1 MSDSNTPLLD
11 ALCRYAAAEP
21 HRFHMPGHKGR
32 PVFPQLSLTPEA
44 LDVTEL
50 AETGCLYDDAPPFSD
65 ANRLFAADWRVPQAF
80 LLAGGSTLGILS
92 MIATAFSGTE
102 QRRLLCD
109 RGCHKSVFH
118 AMALCG
124 LEPDFLF
131 CDQPAA
137 PPFAEIAADLSVDAL
152 ERRLEETGAH
162 AVILTSPTYTGVRRD
177 VAALADAAH
186 RHGALLLVDEAH
198 GAHFPFCPGCTAAV
212 AAGADLA
219 VCSLHKTLPA
229 LGGAALLTASESV
242 DGDTVRH
249 FLQVFGSSSPSFL
262 IAASADAA
270 RARMETA
277 QDDIARCIAAAD
289 EIRESLLAQ
298 GRFLPLTADRTAS
311 GLLDP
316 LRLTVYTAS
325 AGLTG
330 KEVER
335 QLAARSVRCEMS
347 DRASVVFILS
357 PADTP
362 ADFAALR
369 SALLEIAAE
378 SPGIPLPQPLSERL
392 DPVCVCSPRAAWL
405 AESETIPIAEACG
418 RIAAETVGRYPPG
431 IPLVAP
437 GEAVTD
443 DVFAVLR
450 SEPDAFPPTL
460 RVLKSRNSASGS
472 CRA

>member
-11 ALCRYAAAEP
+11 ALCRYAAAKP

-32 PVFPQLSLTPEA
+32 PVFPSSELPLEA
-44 LDVTEL
+44 IDVTEL

-65 ANRLFAADWRVPQAF
+65 ANRLFAADWHAPQAF

-131 CDQPAA
+131 CDQPAP
-137 PPFAEIAADLSVDAL
+137 PPFSEIGASLSTDWL

-162 AVILTSPTYTGVRRD
+162 AVIVTSPTYTGVRHD
-177 VAALADAAH
+177 VAALAAAAH
-186 RHGALLLVDEAH
+186 RHGALFLVDEAH
-198 GAHFPFCPGCTAAV
+198 GAHFPFCPGCTPAV
-212 AAGADLA
+212 AAGADMA

-229 LGGAALLTASESV
+229 LGGAALLTAAESM
-242 DGDTVRH
+242 DGDTIRQA
-249 FLQVFGSSSPSFL
+249 LQVFGSSSPSFL

-277 QDDIARCIAAAD
+277 PAEISRCIAAAD
-289 EIRESLLAQ
+289 DIRHALLAQ
-298 GRFLPLTADRTAS
+298 GRFLPLTAAHTAS

-316 LRLTVYTAS
+316 LRLTVFTAS
-325 AGLTG
+325 AGLSG
-330 KEVER
+330 QEVEK
-335 QLAARSVRCEMS
+335 QLAARSIRCEMS
-347 DRASVVFILS
+347 DRVSVVFILS
-357 PADTP
+357 LADTP

-369 SALLEIAAE
+369 SALLAIAE
-378 SPGIPLPQPLSERL
+378 DSPGIPLPQPPFERM
-392 DPVCVCSPRAAWL
+392 DPVCACSPRAAWL
-405 AESETIPIAEACG
+405 APSETVPVTKACG
-418 RIAAETVGRYPPG
+418 RICAETVGRYPPG
-431 IPLVAP
+431 IPLIAP
-437 GEAVTD
+437 GEVVTD
-443 DVFAVLR
+443 AVFAVLR
-450 SEPDAFPPTL
+450 SDPAAFPPFL
-460 RVLKSRNSASGS
+460 RVLKSRSPASGT